1 VRAIRSRALLT
12 SAALAALAV
21 AGCGGGGS
29 SSGTQAAAIPSS
41 ASENTISVGLPPTT
55 PSTTP
60 TQTAQTT
67 PAKTSTSP
75 ESQPG
80 GAGDE
85 TPISTQALFTGK
97 GGDITPATVRVPP
110 FIAVNVV
117 LHSAD
122 GAEYEIEVAHHELKV
137 DGSNPTANVKLS
149 GLRAGKRYIVDISGA
164 PQSLAIVAN
173 AEPGP

>member
-1 VRAIRSRALLT
+1 VS
-12 SAALAALAV
+12 
-21 AGCGGGGS
+21 
-29 SSGTQAAAIPSS
+29 TQ
-41 ASENTISVGLPPTT
+41 PPTQTATT

-60 TQTAQTT
+60 TRTT
-67 PAKTSTSP
+67 PSTTPSSTSTSP
-75 ESQPG
+75 EDQPG

-97 GGDITPATVRVPP
+97 GGEITPATVRVPP

-122 GAEYEIEVAHHELKV
+122 GAEYEIEVARHQLKV
-137 DGSNPTANVKLS
+137 DGSNPTAQVKLS
-149 GLRAGKRYIVDISGA
+149 GMRAGKRYKVEVSGA
-164 PQSLAIVAN
+164 PETLAIVAN